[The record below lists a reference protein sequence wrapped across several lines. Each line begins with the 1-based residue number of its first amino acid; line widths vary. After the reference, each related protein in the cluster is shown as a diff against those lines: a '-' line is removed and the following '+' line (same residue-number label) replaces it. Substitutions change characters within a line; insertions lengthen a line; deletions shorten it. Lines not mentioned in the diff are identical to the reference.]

1 MRAWYCAYSA
11 RRLLAGER
19 VSRLLFLDVLRV
31 AVDVDDLFFLEEEDD
46 IMDCFILRL
55 SVASLRLYS
64 IVLRSFCM
72 DPMISLDVLDAV
84 DDDDDEALLLFFKRS
99 SR

>member
-1 MRAWYCAYSA
+1 
-11 RRLLAGER
+11 LAGER
-19 VSRLLFLDVLRV
+19 VSRLLEDVLRV
-31 AVDVDDLFFLEEEDD
+31 LVDVRVVDVDGLLLEED
-46 IMDCFILRL
+46 IMDCFILKF

-72 DPMISLDVLDAV
+72 APMISLD
-84 DDDDDEALLLFFKRS
+84 DDDDDDDDDDGFLVVLFFKRS